1 MTISEIKDQFH
12 NRTEAVIHVVVL
24 ILYFSFM
31 ELGLGETVRETF
43 EMYKVRNLFV
53 SVAIV
58 FYVNA
63 FWLIPRYL
71 KEKRWIAYILLVFL
85 VTQVLD
91 TIRTI
96 ITVSFF
102 VDEYVGDSILY
113 TFGNVYFG
121 NDSIS
126 GGAFLGILLS
136 SGYKFSKD
144 WIINLGVIERLKAEK
159 SSAELAFLKSQVDP
173 HFLFNTLNSLYA
185 TALEEGSTQ
194 TADGIAQLG
203 TLMRYNLHDSQA
215 DFIPIQKEIDYVEK
229 YIALQKLRITE
240 LNEISFAVDI
250 PDQLLQETQI
260 APMLFIPFIENAFK
274 YGVHPIEKTFIRI
287 SIFLKDGRLVL
298 EASNS
303 IAQHT
308 SQHESSGVGLE
319 NVQNRLE
326 LLYPGK
332 NTLSFKEENDVFH
345 VQLEIDITS

>member
-1 MTISEIKDQFH
+1 MTFAEIKDQFY
-12 NRTEAVIHVVVL
+12 NRTEVVIHVVVL
-24 ILYFSFM
+24 ILYFLFM
-31 ELGLGETVRETF
+31 ELGLGDSVRESF
-43 EMYKVRNLFV
+43 DMYKVRNLFI
-53 SVAIV
+53 SVVIV

-63 FWLIPRYL
+63 FWLIPKYL
-71 KEKRWIAYILLVFL
+71 KEKRWVAYIFLVFL
-85 VTQVLD
+85 LTQVLD
-91 TIRTI
+91 SIRTL

-102 VDEYVGDSILY
+102 VDEYIGDSFIY
-113 TFGNVYFG
+113 TFANVYLD

-144 WIINLGVIERLKAEK
+144 WIINLGVIEKLKAEK

-229 YIALQKLRITE
+229 YIALQKLRITD
-240 LNEISFAVDI
+240 LNEVNFTVDI
-250 PDQLLQETQI
+250 PADSLQEVHI
-260 APMLFIPFIENAFK
+260 PPMLFIPFIENAFK
-274 YGVHPIEKTFIRI
+274 YGVHPIEQSFITI
-287 SIFLKDGRLVL
+287 AIQLKNNTLTL
-298 EASNS
+298 QTSNS
-303 IAQHT
+303 IIQHT
-308 SQHESSGVGLE
+308 SVQESTGVGLQ
-319 NVQNRLE
+319 NVKNRLD
-326 LLYPGK
+326 LLYPAK
-332 NTLSFKEENDVFH
+332 HKLSHQAENDVFG